1 MKHRRWVGYPF
12 GGLHDPTTQNW
23 LDGQAEN
30 MTKTGNNDIEGPAER
45 AVRTENGLGLSP
57 IQVIAGGGAAAVAS
71 VIGGHL
77 GLAGTVV
84 GAFILSVISAIA
96 VPLFRASLEKSH
108 QQIKRVVPR
117 RVPGAARTMR
127 PQTAADAA
135 SIARATSGKV
145 SATPLP
151 PETTWEGV
159 ATVRHGPN
167 KSAKGRKAWVAIG
180 GTAIMFLIGV
190 GSILGIQSATGV
202 ALSSGTGALQ
212 SGISQ
217 VVSNA
222 QDSKDAPA
230 KNPKPSGP
238 TVEPSTVPT
247 DPATDQT
254 EQPATTPTFTSDPA
268 PSVEPTAPAGA
279 DTPAPLS
286 TPDPAAGTSDGAD
299 SQPQPGDGT
308 STGGVLTK

>member
-1 MKHRRWVGYPF
+1 
-12 GGLHDPTTQNW
+12 
-23 LDGQAEN
+23 
-30 MTKTGNNDIEGPAER
+30 MTKTGNNDTEGPAER

-77 GLAGTVV
+77 GMAGTVV
-84 GAFILSVISAIA
+84 GAFILSVVSAIA

-108 QQIKRVVPR
+108 EQIKRVVPR
-117 RVPGAARTMR
+117 RVSGAARTTR
-127 PQTAADAA
+127 PQTAPDTA
-135 SIARATSGKV
+135 SIVRATSGKV
-145 SATPLP
+145 SSTPLP
-151 PETTWEGV
+151 LEGV
-159 ATVRHGPN
+159 AAVRHVPN
-167 KSAKGRKAWVAIG
+167 KFARGRKAWVAIG
-180 GTAIMFLIGV
+180 GTAVMFLIGV

-230 KNPKPSGP
+230 KNPKPP
-238 TVEPSTVPT
+238 AVEPSTVPT
-247 DPATDQT
+247 DPVMDQT
-254 EQPATTPTFTSDPA
+254 EQPASTPTFTSDPA
-268 PSVEPTAPAGA
+268 PSAEPTAPAGA

-299 SQPQPGDGT
+299 GQTQPGAGT
-308 STGGVLTK
+308 PTGGVLTK